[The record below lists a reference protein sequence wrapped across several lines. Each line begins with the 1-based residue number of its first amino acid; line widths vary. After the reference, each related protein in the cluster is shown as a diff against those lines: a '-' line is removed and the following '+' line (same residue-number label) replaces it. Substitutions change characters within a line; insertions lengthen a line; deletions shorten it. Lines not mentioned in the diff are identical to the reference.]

1 VTAPRRPAS
10 GAVAMD
16 AMPIQ
21 RCCA

>member
-1 VTAPRRPAS
+1 VTAPRRPAF

-21 RCCA
+21 RGCA